1 MASYDAKLRIE
12 GTQDPPIHVVI
23 DLTDDRMV
31 VTAGDVEVADWSR
44 DEIRIAA
51 LLDGFHVRAE
61 GEEVVLDIRDD
72 AKFAVE
78 LGLRQA
84 HPYLRRR
91 IAALLREQESAG
103 WSPEAEAA
111 EPQSNSAI

>member
-1 MASYDAKLRIE
+1 MAQYDARLRLE
-12 GTQDPPIHVVI
+12 GAEEPPIHVVV

-31 VTAGDVEVADWSR
+31 VTAGDIQVADWRR
-44 DEIRIAA
+44 DEIRISA

-72 AKFAVE
+72 AEFAVE

-84 HPYLRRR
+84 HPFLRRK
-91 IAALLREQESAG
+91 IAAVLRDQELASR
-103 WSPEAEAA
+103 PVLD
-111 EPQSNSAI
+111 